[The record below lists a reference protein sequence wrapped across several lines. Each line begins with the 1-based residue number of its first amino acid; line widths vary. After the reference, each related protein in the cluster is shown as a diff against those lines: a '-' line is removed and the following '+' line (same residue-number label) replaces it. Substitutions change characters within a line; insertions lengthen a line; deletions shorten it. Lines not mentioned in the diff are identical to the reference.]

1 MFEREINLIGEDNY
15 LKLKNSNILVI
26 GVGGVGGYAVE
37 TLIRSG
43 IENITLVDYD
53 NIDISNINRQVIA
66 LSSNIGNSKVEEF
79 KKRILSINSNVKVKT
94 IKEKINEDNIGLLF
108 EEDYDY
114 IIDACDTMIVKKL
127 LIKICHKKKINL
139 ITVCGMGKKLDPS
152 KVKVSD
158 IRDTNYDP
166 LAKALRKYV
175 KDEKIR
181 DKVICV
187 SSTEEPIKANKT
199 MVTSM
204 MMVPSTAGILAAS
217 HVINSI
223 IKENK

>member
-1 MFEREINLIGEDNY
+1 
-15 LKLKNSNILVI
+15 
-26 GVGGVGGYAVE
+26 
-37 TLIRSG
+37 
-43 IENITLVDYD
+43 
-53 NIDISNINRQVIA
+53 
-66 LSSNIGNSKVEEF
+66 
-79 KKRILSINSNVKVKT
+79 
-94 IKEKINEDNIGLLF
+94 
-108 EEDYDY
+108 
-114 IIDACDTMIVKKL
+114 
-127 LIKICHKKKINL
+127 
-139 ITVCGMGKKLDPS
+139 MGKKLDPS

-175 KDEKIR
+175 KDEKFR
-181 DKVICV
+181 DKVICI
-187 SSTEEPIKANKT
+187 SSTEEPIKTNKT

>member
-1 MFEREINLIGEDNY
+1 
-15 LKLKNSNILVI
+15 
-26 GVGGVGGYAVE
+26 
-37 TLIRSG
+37 
-43 IENITLVDYD
+43 
-53 NIDISNINRQVIA
+53 
-66 LSSNIGNSKVEEF
+66 
-79 KKRILSINSNVKVKT
+79 
-94 IKEKINEDNIGLLF
+94 
-108 EEDYDY
+108 
-114 IIDACDTMIVKKL
+114 
-127 LIKICHKKKINL
+127 
-139 ITVCGMGKKLDPS
+139 MGKKLDPS

-187 SSTEEPIKANKT
+187 SSTEEPRKTNKT
-199 MVTSM
+199 MITSM
-204 MMVPSTAGILAAS
+204 IMVPSTAGILAAS